1 MEVLRERNKTQ
12 HEDSVICSSITKKV
26 INLCNNCQNI
36 PLKIENVAPN
46 RLDYVPNS
54 SICEEGTL
62 LDPEIQLLP
71 PLNGPFE
78 SLTEEELA
86 FFDKPDP
93 GYPQAYVNKKS
104 E

>member
-1 MEVLRERNKTQ
+1 MDVLRERDKTQ
-12 HEDSVICSSITKKV
+12 HEDCGTITKKV
-26 INLCNNCQNI
+26 ISLCNNSQNI
-36 PLKIENVAPN
+36 PSKIENVAPN
-46 RLDYVPNS
+46 RLDCVPNS

-62 LDPEIQLLP
+62 LDPETQLLP
-71 PLNGPFE
+71 PLDGPFE
-78 SLTEEELA
+78 LLTEEELA